1 MNLDQLISD
10 YRSQTEICEAI
21 NYSDMATVKRN
32 NRAVS
37 RMYSI
42 VEQISKEHGEKGMR
56 AFSVLL
62 EEQANRTDL
71 WAATHL
77 LERLKPT
84 PEIEREALIIIEA
97 EAAKKGADGMGYQV
111 WLKNWKSQRGQP

>member
-1 MNLDQLISD
+1 MNLNDLISE
-10 YRSQTEICEAI
+10 YRMQTEICAAI
-21 NYSDMATVKRN
+21 DYSDMVTVKRN

-42 VEQISKEHGEKGMR
+42 VEQIGRDHGEDGMR
-56 AFSVLL
+56 AFAVLL
-62 EEQANRTDL
+62 EERTNRTDL

-77 LERLKPT
+77 LERLKPS
-84 PEIEREALIIIEA
+84 PEIEREALVIIEA

-111 WLKNWKSQRGQP
+111 WLKNWKSKRDQT

>member
-1 MNLDQLISD
+1 MNLDELISE
-10 YRSQTEICEAI
+10 YRSQTEICAAI

-42 VEQISKEHGEKGMR
+42 VDQISKDHGEHGMR

-62 EEQANRTDL
+62 EERTNRTDL

-77 LERLKPT
+77 LERLKPSR
-84 PEIEREALIIIEA
+84 EIEREALVIIEA

-111 WLKNWKSQRGQP
+111 WLKNWNSKRDRS